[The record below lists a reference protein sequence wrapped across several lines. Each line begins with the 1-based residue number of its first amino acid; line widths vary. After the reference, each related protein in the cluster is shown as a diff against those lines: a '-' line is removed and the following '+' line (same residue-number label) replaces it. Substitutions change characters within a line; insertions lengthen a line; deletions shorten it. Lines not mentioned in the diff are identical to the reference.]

1 MSDTPISEILN
12 NLPVF
17 LNVLGLVF
25 LSAVFSGAE
34 TAFTNLSPA
43 KMEVIKGDGKFASK
57 LMYKLYQK
65 LDLVI
70 TLTLILSNGVNFF
83 LATYLTVFF
92 IKIFGTDLGSTLS
105 VSLGT
110 VLVIIFGEILP
121 KKFAILYPA
130 SFSRGTTHLL
140 QYLKIIMFPIL
151 YPLQLL
157 NLGLDKFAAKIK
169 TKNEEEDREML
180 QEEIKATLGM
190 GHVQGALESKEYQMM
205 QKLLLLN
212 DKEAK
217 DIMTHRS
224 DIIAINS
231 QKTLKDLIQLASEN
245 SFSRIPVYTESIE
258 NIDYIIHIPQLG
270 QYLTDAKNLDRP
282 IVDFCK
288 SKAFRIP
295 ESKIIDDLFFEFQ
308 KKRVHMAIVLN
319 EFGETGGLITLED
332 IVEEIFGEIEDETDN
347 GQVSI
352 EMIDSNKARSEG
364 DVSLERVEDLLN
376 IKFPEEYPK
385 HKTISWLILD
395 ILHRFPKTREK
406 IMVPETNIEIE
417 VVDKDGEY
425 IDEVNITILDPSE
438 SV

>member
-1 MSDTPISEILN
+1 MSDTPISEILD

-121 KKFAILYPA
+121 KK
-130 SFSRGTTHLL
+130 
-140 QYLKIIMFPIL
+140 FPIL

-385 HKTISWLILD
+385 HKTVSWLILD